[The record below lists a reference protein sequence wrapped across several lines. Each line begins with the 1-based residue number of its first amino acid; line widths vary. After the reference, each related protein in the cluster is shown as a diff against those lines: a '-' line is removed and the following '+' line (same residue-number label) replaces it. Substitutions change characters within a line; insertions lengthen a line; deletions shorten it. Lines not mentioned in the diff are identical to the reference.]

1 MGPELPGVPVVP
13 GGPQELR
20 APLGRVARGPGDTA
34 GVSVTHVS
42 GEPPRAMSKSTK
54 QKEH

>member
-1 MGPELPGVPVVP
+1 MGPELPGVLVVP

-20 APLGRVARGPGDTA
+20 APLGRVARGPGGTA